1 MVAKKLTNTVTL
13 KYLNDVKTAGK
24 YLMLIMKAWM
34 KMIKMKPR
42 TAWKVVKFLSGFQI
56 RIGIPA
62 KITTKIL
69 KRFIK
74 WEPIR

>member
-1 MVAKKLTNTVTL
+1 VVVKKLTNTAIL
-13 KYLNDVKTAGK
+13 KYLNAVRTAGK
-24 YLMLIMKAWM
+24 YLMQIVKALT
-34 KMIKMKPR
+34 KMIKIKPR
-42 TAWKVVKFLSGFQI
+42 TAWKVVKFLSGFHI